1 VTLAEMP
8 MRAALWRAIPVRAY
22 PLMIGFIALILTVSM
37 TIPFASI
44 LIGAV
49 LLRRDRWKEMVVLS
63 SLGSA
68 TGGLILYLS
77 FHYLGWIQIAA
88 AYPDLTQS
96 KAWSDATRWVT
107 AYGIWALLGIAALPM
122 PQTPALIFTAMSRL
136 PISEVFLAL
145 FIGKLLKY
153 GIYGWLA
160 AEFPSWFRRFAPT
173 TCFRCPWRV
182 HRQSTRAVGI
192 RWRCGS

>member
-1 VTLAEMP
+1 
-8 MRAALWRAIPVRAY
+8 MRVARWRAIPVRAY
-22 PLMIGFIALILTVSM
+22 PLAIGFIALILTVSM

-49 LLRRDRWKEMVVLS
+49 LLRRDRWKEIVVFS

-68 TGGLILYLS
+68 TGGVILYLS

-96 KAWSDATRWVT
+96 KAWSDATRWVA
-107 AYGIWALLGIAALPM
+107 AYGIWALLGIAATPL

-145 FIGKLLKY
+145 FLGKLLKY
-153 GIYGWLA
+153 GVYAWLA
-160 AEFPSWFRRFAPT
+160 AEFPSWFQRFAPT
-173 TCFRCPWRV
+173 ACLRCPWRV
-182 HRQSTRAVGI
+182 HRKNTRAVGI
-192 RWRCGS
+192 RWRCG